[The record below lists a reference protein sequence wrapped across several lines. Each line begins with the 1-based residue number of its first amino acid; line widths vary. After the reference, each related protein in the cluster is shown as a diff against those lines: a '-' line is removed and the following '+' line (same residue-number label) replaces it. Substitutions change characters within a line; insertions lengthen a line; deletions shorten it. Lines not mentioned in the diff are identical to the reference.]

1 MGNRLQGRVALVTG
15 GGRGIGRAISERLYD
30 EGAEIAILGTTESV
44 LKETAEAMEQRGGRA
59 VFWRQCDISD
69 ESSVKAAVAKIAEQF
84 GKIDILVNNAAV
96 TIGQFGRE
104 RIDRPFYEID
114 EEVWDANFNINL
126 KSVWMLTKA
135 VYPYMA
141 DQKWGRVIN
150 IGSSTV
156 YFGRG
161 NAAPYIASKAGLI
174 GLTRSMVYDL
184 GKVNATS
191 NCVSVGL
198 TMTDRML
205 DAGYDE
211 MAERFIAI
219 TPMNR
224 TGNPSDIPGTVL
236 YLASDDSAFVTGQV
250 ISVDGGRSMH

>member
-1 MGNRLQGRVALVTG
+1 MGDRLQGRVALVTG
-15 GGRGIGRAISERLYD
+15 GGRGIGRAISERFYD
-30 EGAEIAILGTTESV
+30 EGAELAILGTTESV
-44 LKETAEAMEQRGGRA
+44 LKETAEGMERRGGRS
-59 VFWRQCDISD
+59 VFWQKCDISD
-69 ESSVKAAVAKIAEQF
+69 ESSVKKAVANIAGQF

-96 TIGQFGRE
+96 TLGQFGRD

-114 EEVWDANFNINL
+114 EEVWDANLDVNL
-126 KSVWMLTKA
+126 KGSWFLAKA

-141 DQKWGRVIN
+141 EQKWGRVIN

-174 GLTRSMVYDL
+174 GLTRSMAYDL
-184 GKVNATS
+184 GKINATS

-198 TMTDRML
+198 TLTDRML
-205 DAGYDE
+205 EAGYDE
-211 MAERFIAI
+211 MAERFVAI

-224 TGNPSDIPGTVL
+224 TENPADVPGTVL
-236 YLASDDSAFVTGQV
+236 YLASDDAAYVTAQV